1 MRKIIY
7 ANNQHKVIIS
17 SYILMIKEFVK
28 DLSNETR
35 YNNFLDVLD
44 ILVEYHNNYGKGVKE
59 NNYRDWVMIMPINLS
74 LMTNGFLA
82 AIETKGNASIVRA
95 YKVLLDEMV
104 QDVVDKIEK
113 LEPINDWDI
122 SCNIKVKW

>member
-1 MRKIIY
+1 MVKPIY
-7 ANNQHKVIIS
+7 ANSEHEVIIS

-28 DLSNETR
+28 DVSNETWW
-35 YNNFLDVLD
+35 NNFLEVLDVL
-44 ILVEYHNNYGKGVKE
+44 IEYHNGYGKGVRE
-59 NNYRDWVMIMPINLS
+59 NNYWDWIMILPINLS

-82 AIETKGNASIVRA
+82 GIETKRNASIVRA
-95 YKVLLDEMV
+95 YRVLLNEMV

-122 SCNIKVKW
+122 CWNIKAKW